1 MLPYASERVVVVR
14 KSDATYILIAVFV
27 VLTNLFYCCT
37 MRFHIKL
44 PRYYPLEHAWK
55 WVNEPDAPS
64 QGWYGMQAFAFLA
77 AGIGTLI
84 AYIALK
90 RLIFTQAELKP
101 AQIRMCGVITALVAV
116 VCMGYML
123 HYEFSRW
130 SVFAAMGL

>member
-1 MLPYASERVVVVR
+1 MLPYASERVVVVK
-14 KSDATYILIAVFV
+14 KSDAAYVLSAVFV
-27 VLTNLFYCCT
+27 ALTSLFYCCT
-37 MRFHIKL
+37 MWFHITL

-55 WVNEPDAPS
+55 WVNEKGVPS

-84 AYIALK
+84 AHFGLK
-90 RLIFTQAELKP
+90 RVVSPEANLKP
-101 AQIRMCGVITALVAV
+101 AQIKICGAIATFVAV

-130 SVFAAMGL
+130 GVFTAIGL